1 MRKQMEMGNKKK
13 NDFYEQKRNK
23 AKREV
28 DNIMD
33 TERSTI
39 QGYEKEA
46 EDLEQ
51 LEADLLQRLQETQ
64 KKERAAFDKLEDI
77 MIDTSIP
84 KRQRVRANGSIG
96 SFAGAEQSIITSQT
110 NHGGRNNS
118 TQHYATAT
126 PTNGG

>member
-1 MRKQMEMGNKKK
+1 MGNKKK
-13 NDFYEQKRNK
+13 FDFYENKRNK

-28 DNIMD
+28 DHIMD

-46 EDLEQ
+46 EE
-51 LEADLLQRLQETQ
+51 LEALEAELLQRLQETQ
-64 KKERAAFDKLEDI
+64 KRERDAFGKLENV

-96 SFAGAEQSIITSQT
+96 SFAGAE
-110 NHGGRNNS
+110 
-118 TQHYATAT
+118 
-126 PTNGG
+126 